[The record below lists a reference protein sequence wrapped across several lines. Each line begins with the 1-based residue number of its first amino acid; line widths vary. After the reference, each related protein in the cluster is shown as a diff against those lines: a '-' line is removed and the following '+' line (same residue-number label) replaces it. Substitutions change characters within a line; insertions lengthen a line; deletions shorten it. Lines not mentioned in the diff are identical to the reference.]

1 MNKLFGTDGIRG
13 AANKYPIT
21 PEMVVKIGK
30 AAAFFFK
37 NSGRTKIII
46 GKDTRISGDMIES
59 GLASGI
65 CSMGA
70 DVLLAGVIPTPGVA
84 FNVLKNEADA
94 GIVISAS
101 HNPYYDNGIK
111 FFNNKGFK
119 LSDQAETE
127 IEKLI
132 FDESKSQ
139 QKNCSNEKIGRIY
152 KLKNPV
158 KEYADFLKNSMLP
171 SLEGIKIV
179 IDCANGAACRAASL
193 LFTHLKAEVEI
204 LFINPNGENINYKC
218 GSEHPDD
225 LIKKVIEKK
234 ADVGFAFDGDG
245 DRLTAVDEKGDRL
258 TGDQVLA
265 VCANYLK
272 KNKRLK
278 NNIVISTVMSNM
290 GLGIALKDMGI
301 QHILSGVGD
310 RYVMEK
316 MIAKQAVLG
325 GEDSGHMIF
334 LDHHTTGDGILSALR
349 LLEVIKKEAKPL
361 SSLAKVMD
369 VFPQVIIN
377 VEVNKKPPIDTDTD
391 IMGIIKYVESILGQK
406 GRVLVR
412 YSGTQPLCR
421 IMVEAPTNDDAQKYA
436 KMIADTVKDK
446 LFRSTYKIFV
456 L

>member
-13 AANKYPIT
+13 MASKYPMT
-21 PEMVVKIGK
+21 PEMAVKIGK
-30 AAAFFFK
+30 AAASFFK
-37 NSGRTKIII
+37 NRERTEIII
-46 GKDTRISGDMIES
+46 GRDTRISGDMIES
-59 GLASGI
+59 GLAAGI

-70 DVLLAGVIPTPGVA
+70 NVLLAGVIPTPGVA

-119 LSDQAETE
+119 LSDQAEAE
-127 IEKLI
+127 IEKFV
-132 FDESKSQ
+132 FDGSKSQ
-139 QKNCSNEKIGRIY
+139 QKNVFNKKIGRIH
-152 KLKNPV
+152 KLSNPV
-158 KEYADFLKNSMLP
+158 EEYVDFLQNSILP

-193 LFTHLKAEVEI
+193 IFTQLKAEVET

-218 GSEHPDD
+218 GSEHPDE

-245 DRLTAVDEKGDRL
+245 DRLTAVDEKGNRL

-265 VCANYLK
+265 VCANYFK

-290 GLGIALKDMGI
+290 GLGMALKNMGI
-301 QHILSGVGD
+301 KHVLAGVGD

-316 MIAKQAVLG
+316 MIAEQAVLG

-349 LLEVIKKEAKPL
+349 LLEAIIKEAKPL

-369 VFPQVIIN
+369 VFPQVILN
-377 VEVNKKPPIDTDTD
+377 VKVNKKPPIDTDRD
-391 IMGIIKYVESILGQK
+391 IMGAIKSVESILGQK

-421 IMVEAPTNDDAQKYA
+421 IMVEAPTSDNAQKYA
-436 KMIADTVKDK
+436 KMIADTVKEGCNTK
-446 LFRSTYKIFV
+446 Q
-456 L
+456 